1 MNFAKQSLLLL
12 LPTLLLLNGCN
23 KEEDVAPSIDNE
35 AITTATLQLT
45 NAASTTEVITATIEN
60 LNTNADF
67 SKATLTLKPNTTY
80 NARVLLTDKTKTP
93 ALDVSA
99 EIKKEVNEHLFI
111 FTPVAGL
118 NLTVTI
124 TDKDSNPTPGPFPV
138 GLESRMVTGAAS
150 AGKLRLV
157 LKHQPN
163 TKNGTT
169 TPGTTDLDTNFDVVV
184 K

>member
-1 MNFAKQSLLLL
+1 MNLAKQSLLFL

-23 KEEDVAPSIDNE
+23 KEQDVAPTDDNE
-35 AITTATLQLT
+35 AITTAMLQLT
-45 NAASTTEVITATIEN
+45 NAASTTEVISATVEN

-80 NARVLLTDKTKTP
+80 NARVLLSDKTKSPT
-93 ALDVSA
+93 LDVSA
-99 EIKKEVNEHLFI
+99 QVKGEANEHLFI
-111 FTPVAGL
+111 FTPATGL

-124 TDKDSNPTPGPFPV
+124 TDRDTNPAPGPFPV
-138 GLESRMVTGAAS
+138 GLESQMKTGAAS
-150 AGKLRLV
+150 TGKLRLV

-169 TPGTTDLDTNFDVVV
+169 TPGTTDLDTNFDVVI

>member
-1 MNFAKQSLLLL
+1 MNLAKQSLLLL
-12 LPTLLLLNGCN
+12 VPAILLLNGCK
-23 KEEDVAPSIDNE
+23 KEADVAPTNDNE

-45 NAASTTEVITATIEN
+45 NAVSATDIITATVES

-80 NARVLLTDKTKTP
+80 NARVLLSDKTKSPT
-93 ALDVSA
+93 LDVSA

-124 TDKDSNPTPGPFPV
+124 TDKDTNPAPGPFPV
-138 GLESRMVTGAAS
+138 GLESQMKTGAAS
-150 AGKLRLV
+150 AGRLRVV
-157 LKHQPN
+157 LRHQPN

-169 TPGTTDLDTNFDVVV
+169 TPGTTDLDTNFDVII

>member
-1 MNFAKQSLLLL
+1 MNLTKQSLLLL
-12 LPTLLLLNGCN
+12 LPALLLLNGCN
-23 KEEDVAPSIDNE
+23 KEKDVAPTDDNE

-45 NAASTTEVITATIEN
+45 NAASATEVITATVEN
-60 LNTNADF
+60 LNTTADF

-80 NARVLLTDKTKTP
+80 NARVLLSDKTKTP
-93 ALDVSA
+93 ALNVSA
-99 EIKKEVNEHLFI
+99 EVKDEANEHLFI
-111 FTPVAGL
+111 FTPTTGL

-124 TDKDSNPTPGPFPV
+124 TDRDTNPAPGPFSV

-150 AGKLRLV
+150 TGKLRLV

-163 TKNGTT
+163 TKNGTP

-184 K
+184 R